1 MYRLLVT
8 LSPIFRVIRALN
20 RQLNPARTLAEPCQN
35 PVEPCQNPAEPCQIL
50 PEPRPNPA
58 RTLAEKI
65 ASPWKITIFILQI
78 ETLQKLYKIETNGFL
93 QNDQQYI
100 GNSSQLSYVQ
110 FIGSKYFKNS
120 KNDYFFHFLNIL

>member
-1 MYRLLVT
+1 MVCWNL
-8 LSPIFRVIRALN
+8 PEPPP
-20 RQLNPARTLAEPCQN
+20 NPAQTQ
-35 PVEPCQNPAEPCQIL
+35 

-58 RTLAEKI
+58 RTSAEQI

-100 GNSSQLSYVQ
+100 GNIS
-110 FIGSKYFKNS
+110 
-120 KNDYFFHFLNIL
+120 

>member
-20 RQLNPARTLAEPCQN
+20 RQLNPARTPA
-35 PVEPCQNPAEPCQIL
+35 EPCQNPAEPCRIL

-100 GNSSQLSYVQ
+100 GNIS
-110 FIGSKYFKNS
+110 
-120 KNDYFFHFLNIL
+120 